1 MTEKKE
7 LDLPSEERKIG
18 ENHYKC
24 SRLMM
29 TQWIEL
35 EALIMK
41 LLGAQVLDLDEKN
54 LGVYAAR
61 AISSSTAQDHEKI
74 LELMSYSLSV
84 KNPQGGW
91 GMLSRET
98 QERWWAVYIREL
110 PGVIGLFFEVQFKDF
125 FTGLELL
132 SKEEQS

>member
-1 MTEKKE
+1 VTEKKE
-7 LDLPSEERKIG
+7 LNLPSEERTIG
-18 ENHYKC
+18 ENRYRC
-24 SRLMM
+24 SRLML

-35 EALIMK
+35 EALLMK
-41 LLGAQVLDLDEKN
+41 ILGAQVLDLDENN
-54 LGVYAAR
+54 LGAYATR

-74 LELMSYSLSV
+74 FELMGYSVSV

-132 SKEEQS
+132 SKEEPS

>member
-1 MTEKKE
+1 MSEKTV
-7 LDLPSEERKIG
+7 DLPSTERKVG

-24 SRLMM
+24 SRLLLK
-29 TQWIEL
+29 QWIEL
-35 EALIMK
+35 EALLMK
-41 LLGAQVLDLDEKN
+41 ILGAQVLDLDENN
-54 LGVYAAR
+54 LGAYASR

-74 LELMSYSLSV
+74 FELMGYSVSV

-98 QERWWAVYIREL
+98 QERWWAVYIREM
-110 PGVIGLFFEVQFKDF
+110 PGVIGLFFEVQFRDF

-132 SKEEQS
+132 SSEEKS

>member
-1 MTEKKE
+1 MTEKK

-24 SRLMM
+24 SRLML

-35 EALIMK
+35 ESLLMR
-41 LLGAQVLDLDEKN
+41 LLGAQVMDLDEN
-54 LGVYAAR
+54 NFGAYAEK
-61 AISSSTAQDHEKI
+61 AISSSTARDHEKI
-74 LELMSYSLSV
+74 FGLMGYSVSV

-98 QERWWAVYIREL
+98 QERWWAVYIREM
-110 PGVIGLFFEVQFKDF
+110 PGVLVLFFEVQFKDF

-132 SKEEQS
+132 SSEEPS